1 MNASSPISIAG
12 QSTTPPPTRAPRRIV
27 APLMSLWRFSVRP
40 MKLSLVVCTHGAMKQ
55 RSSMVMYA
63 VMYTLVWILV
73 KSPMVVSFSTTLLR
87 PTTTFSPRVQRSR
100 TPA

>member
-1 MNASSPISIAG
+1 
-12 QSTTPPPTRAPRRIV
+12 
-27 APLMSLWRFSVRP
+27 
-40 MKLSLVVCTHGAMKQ
+40 MKQ

-73 KSPMVVSFSTTLLR
+73 KSPITVSFSTTLPR